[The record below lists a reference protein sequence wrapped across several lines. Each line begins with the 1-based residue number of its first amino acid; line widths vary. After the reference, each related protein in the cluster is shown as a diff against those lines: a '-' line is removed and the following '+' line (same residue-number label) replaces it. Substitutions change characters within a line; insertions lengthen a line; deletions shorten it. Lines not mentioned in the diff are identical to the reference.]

1 MIPAYPMNLKKCLAL
16 SLSSWLMLSAAP
28 VGAAVKAATPAS
40 DIPPGLGITTDGSAG
55 IAEGKGRKADT
66 KPSVVPAPGAQVML
80 PESPAVERILW
91 DKTPIKISLNV
102 GCERLV
108 TFPGTVRLGVPNTLM
123 SHLRTQSQNGTVY
136 WLASEPFAATRI
148 QIQDT
153 QSGQF
158 YLVDLSATA
167 TAGSNTR
174 IEIINATTPGLA
186 VALNA
191 PTVVPEL
198 LRYNPDSPAA
208 PVEAQSHS
216 RKNTPTASDY
226 TLLTR
231 YAAQQLYAPA
241 RLLKTPP
248 GIHSA
253 PLNQA
258 AIPNG
263 TLMRGGAL
271 LAEPVAA
278 WRKGTLYVTAVKLSN
293 QSLRPVVLDPRL
305 IRGQWRTATFQ
316 HARLSSAA
324 GDDNVTALYLVSDR
338 PFAEVSYAIQ

>member
-1 MIPAYPMNLKKCLAL
+1 MIPAHSMNLKKCLALTL
-16 SLSSWLMLSAAP
+16 SLSSWLMLSATP

-40 DIPPGLGITTDGSAG
+40 DIPPGLGISTDGSAG
-55 IAEGKGRKADT
+55 IVEGKGRNADA
-66 KPSVVPAPGAQVML
+66 KPLVAPAVML
-80 PESPAVERILW
+80 PENAAVERILW
-91 DKTPIKISLNV
+91 DKTPIQISLTV
-102 GCERLV
+102 GSERMV

-123 SHLRTQSQNGTVY
+123 PHLRTQSQNGTVY

-167 TAGSNTR
+167 TASPNAR
-174 IEIINATTPGLA
+174 IEIINATAPGLA

-191 PTVVPEL
+191 HTVPEL

-208 PVEAQSHS
+208 PMEAQSHS

-241 RLLKTPP
+241 RLLKTPL
-248 GIHSA
+248 GVHTA

-263 TLMRGGAL
+263 TLMRGGGL

-293 QSLRPVVLDPRL
+293 QSPRPIVLDPRL

-316 HARLSSAA
+316 HARLGPAA